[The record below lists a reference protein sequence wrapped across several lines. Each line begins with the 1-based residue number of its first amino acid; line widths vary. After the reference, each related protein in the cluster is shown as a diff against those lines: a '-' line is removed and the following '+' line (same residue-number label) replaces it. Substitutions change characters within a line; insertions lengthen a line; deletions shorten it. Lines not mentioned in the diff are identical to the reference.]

1 METKLANEAP
11 APKATKIEGNA
22 QHIKVDDDAKR
33 EKKFAVL
40 SFKACP

>member
-22 QHIKVDDDAKR
+22 QQIKVDEDAKR
-33 EKKFAVL
+33 EKKFIVL
-40 SFKACP
+40 SFNTCP